1 MTTGKVFG
9 AGDLQDHLGRVGLLQ
24 RQVSC
29 HVWPR
34 YVVVVVCTN
43 THFGSFETPPLS
55 IVGVMFVV
63 EIVQLIKSF
72 DDGTWRLEAN
82 AGNSSNR
89 PLSRSPSCV

>member
-1 MTTGKVFG
+1 MKGKRKKKGCKVPRASPLRLISAMTTGKVFG
-9 AGDLQDHLGRVGLLQ
+9 AGDLQDHLGRVGL
-24 RQVSC
+24 
-29 HVWPR
+29 
-34 YVVVVVCTN
+34 
-43 THFGSFETPPLS
+43 FGSFETPPLS